1 MLIISIMG
9 SQKGKGNYAVA
20 FCIPWASCGNM
31 CSNEGEGFM
40 WSFDA
45 SRKIYSVIFYRVCL
59 VSGQH
64 SSSSFFFFFS
74 SCHLV
79 VNMELILCLVRRS
92 GIIFSGLLQFSWIWV
107 EKNQTPR
114 NVASFTQ
121 PIDSVELT
129 LPGYWCGVS
138 QDSESWLQGRA
149 HTHWGIVEPGVAG
162 PWVLCWGSPRLGP
175 GSANVSKVF

>member
-1 MLIISIMG
+1 MLLHFA
-9 SQKGKGNYAVA
+9 YPELLVA
-20 FCIPWASCGNM
+20 TREAMKERVSCGPLTLQGKFTVWFFTE
-31 CSNEGEGFM
+31 CV
-40 WSFDA
+40 WLA
-45 SRKIYSVIFYRVCL
+45 ATTHPVL
-59 VSGQH
+59 
-64 SSSSFFFFFS
+64 FFFFS

-121 PIDSVELT
+121 PVDLVELT
-129 LPGYWCGVS
+129 LPGCWCGVS
-138 QDSESWLQGRA
+138 QDGESWLQGRA
-149 HTHWGIVEPGVAG
+149 RTHWGIVEPGVAG
-162 PWVLCWGSPRLGP
+162 PWVLCWGSPRLAP